1 MKLIGDKLFQLAKDD
16 LLKGFVMAFLT
27 ALATAVYTQLNADAM
42 HIPTF
47 AELLLMGK
55 AALSVAI
62 IYLLK
67 NFLSNSDDKF
77 AKPEPKKPTE

>member
-1 MKLIGDKLFQLAKDD
+1 MKLIGEKLFQLAKGD
-16 LLKGFVMAFLT
+16 LISGFVMAFLT
-27 ALATAVYTQLNADAM
+27 AIATALYTQLNSDGA
-42 HIPTF
+42 HLPTL

-67 NFLSNSDDKF
+67 NFLENSDGKF
-77 AKPEPKKPTE
+77 AKPEPKKSAE